1 MKDCEKLKTKKN
13 SFVLNTSSN
22 LGPIKSPGRY
32 APQHTINPPTIETI
46 TKSVFVGGMSKA
58 LLQAKDTSDT
68 SS

>member
-1 MKDCEKLKTKKN
+1 M
-13 SFVLNTSSN
+13 
-22 LGPIKSPGRY
+22 GPIKSPGRY

-68 SS
+68 SSQPEDLSNASNLLVPS